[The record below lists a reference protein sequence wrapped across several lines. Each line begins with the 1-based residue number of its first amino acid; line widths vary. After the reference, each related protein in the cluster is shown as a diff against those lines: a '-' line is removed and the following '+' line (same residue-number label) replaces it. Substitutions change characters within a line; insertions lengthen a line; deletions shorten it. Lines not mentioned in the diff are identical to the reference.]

1 MDIIGYM
8 SQGIRT
14 ARLMIGDKSQGIRT
28 AVLIVGDNTHSRVD
42 DSRPISGNVHGVHGG
57 IRLVTT
63 K

>member
-1 MDIIGYM
+1 MDMVGYM

-28 AVLIVGDNTHSRVD
+28 AVLIVGDITHSRVD
-42 DSRPISGNVHGVHGG
+42 DWRQVSGNAHGVHGG
-57 IRLVTT
+57 IILVTT